1 MSSKFDF
8 PYIPGVYDT
17 ILSIWRFFASTF
29 RIRYEF
35 YLQPSTDMRLSGLSA
50 PIPISWSLYSQPLS
64 HERNE
69 LKTTLFNE
77 PFKSGKYF
85 DSPYDRFPQC
95 HESVGAAPNSSNSPT
110 QTKSILMQ
118 GTPGSSNLDRP
129 QENLAPGGQL
139 NPLPPQ
145 SISQPQPQTSNGKRK
160 RRKKPEQSHWQLHYR
175 YLTQF
180 LAPHHYTN
188 RSDPRHW
195 HLWQIISRDQNNKY
209 IRDPNRSRSR
219 HARLQFI
226 FAQRKRLAREKHER
240 RMQWAIIKRRRERL
254 YRLAYLRFKKG
265 RIEMLVRLGRLRK
278 AYRLGWSA
286 FKEWLAW
293 RGIITWS
300 RRRWCGTRSRR
311 KRRLI
316 SEEGQLHEERRVF
329 EMGSSSLR
337 E

>member
-17 ILSIWRFFASTF
+17 ILSIRRFFASTF
-29 RIRYEF
+29 RIRYELC
-35 YLQPSTDMRLSGLSA
+35 LQPSTDMRLSGLSA
-50 PIPISWSLYSQPLS
+50 PIPISWSLYFQPLS
-64 HERNE
+64 HEPSE
-69 LKTTLFNE
+69 LTATLFNE
-77 PFKSGKYF
+77 PFKRGKYF
-85 DSPYDRFPQC
+85 DSPYNRFPKS
-95 HESVGAAPNSSNSPT
+95 HESVGPARNSGN
-110 QTKSILMQ
+110 SILIQ
-118 GTPGSSNLDRP
+118 ETPRSPNVNCPL
-129 QENLAPGGQL
+129 ENLAPRTHL
-139 NPLPPQ
+139 NPLPLQ
-145 SISQPQPQTSNGKRK
+145 STSQPPPQTPNRKRK
-160 RRKKPEQSHWQLHYR
+160 PRKKPEQSHWQLHYR
-175 YLTQF
+175 YLTRF

-195 HLWQIISRDQNNKY
+195 HLWQIISRDQSNKY

-240 RMQWAIIKRRRERL
+240 RVQWAIIKRKRERL

-300 RRRWCGTRSRR
+300 RRRWCGTRS
-311 KRRLI
+311 KRRRRRLCT
-316 SEEGQLHEERRVF
+316 EEVQLHEERRLF